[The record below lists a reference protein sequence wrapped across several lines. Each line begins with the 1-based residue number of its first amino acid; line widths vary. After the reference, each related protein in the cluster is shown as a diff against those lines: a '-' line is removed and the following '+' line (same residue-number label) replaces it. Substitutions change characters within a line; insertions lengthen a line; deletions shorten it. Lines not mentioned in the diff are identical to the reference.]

1 MTPDFWQLLLTTRLK
16 NFLMD
21 WLLVLGLEEGLV
33 ECATLC
39 VKKLGHTM
47 LHRHKCNC
55 MVLLRLRYS
64 RLHYYR
70 HICNMY
76 VVPNQ
81 LEINNKF
88 TDRSQKL
95 LDSWTNKGQVDY
107 SFHNDFW
114 HIYFNFIAN
123 YVCKTRY
130 LLWNFGYEHFQVI
143 WLWHN

>member
-1 MTPDFWQLLLTTRLK
+1 
-16 NFLMD
+16 
-21 WLLVLGLEEGLV
+21 
-33 ECATLC
+33 
-39 VKKLGHTM
+39 
-47 LHRHKCNC
+47 
-55 MVLLRLRYS
+55 
-64 RLHYYR
+64 
-70 HICNMY
+70 MY

-123 YVCKTRY
+123 YIKQDICFEILAMNISRLYGCDTI
-130 LLWNFGYEHFQVI
+130 N
-143 WLWHN
+143 HNISRM